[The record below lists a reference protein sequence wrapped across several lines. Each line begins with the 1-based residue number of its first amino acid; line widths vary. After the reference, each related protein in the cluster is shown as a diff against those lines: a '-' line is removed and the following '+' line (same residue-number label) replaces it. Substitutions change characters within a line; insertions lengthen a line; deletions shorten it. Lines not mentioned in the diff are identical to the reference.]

1 MTAGRYRA
9 YPEYRNSGVG
19 WVGKVPKHWK
29 LTPLKYLCRFN
40 GGGTPSK
47 DNPDY
52 WNGNVPWVSPKD
64 MNQKRVTTTIDRIT
78 ETAIAESST
87 SLVEAG
93 ALLMV
98 VRSGILKHSI
108 PVAINDVPVALNQ
121 DMKALRFNDRV
132 NVDYAQ
138 HVLSGHQR
146 SLLLEWSKQGATVES
161 IEQEYL
167 SNTYFP
173 TPPIAEQNQI
183 SAFLDHETTKI
194 DALIERQ
201 QQLIALLREK
211 RQAVISHAVT
221 KGLNPDAPMKDS
233 GVKWLGEVPEHWGVS
248 KAKYLFD
255 FITSGSRGWA
265 GYYADEGKLFFRIA
279 NLTRDTINPNL
290 DSVQKVL
297 TPSGSEGER
306 AVIKFGDILIS
317 ITADLGS
324 VCLADKEIIG
334 GYVSQHIA
342 LCRPNSRV
350 RAARWIAYSFLSD
363 SAKKQLLGAGYGGT
377 KIQLS
382 LEDIKD
388 LWITI
393 PPAIEQFDLA
403 EYIDSQMKRF
413 TNLMNMAEWQIQLL
427 QERRTA
433 LISAAVTGKIDV
445 RHWQPPPSISTPSK
459 DTP

>member
-1 MTAGRYRA
+1 MAGRYRK
-9 YPEYRNSGVG
+9 YLEYRNSGVEWIG
-19 WVGKVPKHWK
+19 LAPSHWSVKK
-29 LTPLKYLCRFN
+29 LKWELSAK
-40 GGGTPSK
+40 
-47 DNPDY
+47 
-52 WNGNVPWVSPKD
+52 
-64 MNQKRVTTTIDRIT
+64 
-78 ETAIAESST
+78 
-87 SLVEAG
+87 
-93 ALLMV
+93 
-98 VRSGILKHSI
+98 SGIDNKNENGIYDLYGANGVIGKSDTATITHINGTVIIGRVGSAGLVNFVKTKAGVSDNALVIENGQINI
-108 PVAINDVPVALNQ
+108 PRFDYYLIKSLNLEEMVSKNAQPLITASNIRDSKVAIPSDVMERQ
-121 DMKALRFNDRV
+121 
-132 NVDYAQ
+132 Q
-138 HVLSGHQR
+138 
-146 SLLLEWSKQGATVES
+146 
-161 IEQEYL
+161 
-167 SNTYFP
+167 
-173 TPPIAEQNQI
+173 IAN
-183 SAFLDHETTKI
+183 FLDHETAKV

-201 QQLIALLREK
+201 QQLIILLKEK

-221 KGLNPDAPMKDS
+221 KGLNPGAPMKDS
-233 GVKWLGEVPEHWGVS
+233 GIEWLGEVPEHWGVS

-279 NLTRDTINPNL
+279 NLTRDTVNTKL

-297 TPSGSEGER
+297 PPSGSEGER

-324 VCLADKEIIG
+324 VCVADKEVVG

-350 RAARWIAYSFLSD
+350 RAARWMAYSFLSD

-388 LWITI
+388 LWIAI
-393 PPAIEQFDLA
+393 PPAMEQFDLA
-403 EYIDSQMKRF
+403 DYIDNQMKRF

-445 RHWQPPPSISTPSK
+445 RHWQPPPDNPPPVEETS
-459 DTP
+459 